1 MASNKLMNGQE
12 RGKLTKKDIT
22 NMGLYSIIE
31 QSSFSFERM
40 QAPGFTLSMIP
51 AAKKIFKDSKE
62 DMSELM
68 TYNMEFMN
76 TEPHMATFLM
86 GLILSMEEAGEDRK
100 LIEGIR
106 NGLFGP
112 FAGLGDAIFWFTV
125 LPISAAICCS
135 LAQNGSILG
144 PLLYIAIWL
153 VAAISRIWFAR
164 FGYNLGVKA
173 VATISSS
180 TKYLTKAAGILGVTV
195 VGGLIPSYV
204 SFGFSESLTFGM
216 EATTVQSVF
225 DNILPNILP
234 LGFVFLIYYLFK
246 KKNANTLLV
255 IFGIILFGIVLSFV
269 GWM

>member
-1 MASNKLMNGQE
+1 MAS

-22 NMGLYSIIE
+22 KMGLYSVIE

-40 QAPGFTLSMIP
+40 QAPGFTLSMLP
-51 AAKKIFKDSKE
+51 AFKKIYGDSKE
-62 DMSELM
+62 DLSEFM
-68 TYNMEFMN
+68 TYNMEFIN

-86 GLILSMEEAGEDRK
+86 GLILSMEENGEDRK

-112 FAGLGDAIFWFTV
+112 FAGLGDAVFWFTL

-135 LAQNGSILG
+135 LAKEGSVFG
-144 PLLYIAIWL
+144 PLLYIAIWF

-173 VATISSS
+173 VSKISES
-180 TKYLTKAAGILGVTV
+180 TKYLTKAAGILGVMV
-195 VGGLIPSYV
+195 VGGLIPSYI
-204 SFGFSESLTFGM
+204 SIAFSEKLVFGM
-216 EATTVQSVF
+216 GEGTTVQSVF

-234 LGFVFLIYYLFK
+234 LSFVFLIYWIFK
-246 KKNANTLLV
+246 KRRGNVLV
-255 IFGIILFGIVLSFV
+255 IILGIIAFSIIMAYI